1 MGPIRSQ
8 AVPVRSEH
16 ARVTWGR
23 GCGGEGVQRKLE
35 EGRQDEDMFGW
46 SRAPSSS
53 PRTGRV
59 LEGFKPQ
66 WGMTALS
73 SGSSSEKG
81 DQDGACCMSA
91 YCSTP
96 GRSSPTDLEL
106 WDLEAMPCHQN
117 KMRLTFPANEPFPA
131 SEARQ
136 HSQVEFFPHDP

>member
-8 AVPVRSEH
+8 AAPERSEH
-16 ARVTWGR
+16 ARLIRRGLQGGGGGR
-23 GCGGEGVQRKLE
+23 RVQRKLE

-66 WGMTALS
+66 WGMSALS

-81 DQDGACCMSA
+81 DQDGACSMSA
-91 YCSTP
+91 
-96 GRSSPTDLEL
+96 
-106 WDLEAMPCHQN
+106 
-117 KMRLTFPANEPFPA
+117 
-131 SEARQ
+131 
-136 HSQVEFFPHDP
+136 